1 MSNNWVVENI
11 ENALNTWNDKLAEI
25 WRLLTETPESFKG
38 GTIWNVMVSINGGLK
53 AVGYALLHPALRKD
67 QKRSAL

>member
-53 AVGYALLHPALRKD
+53 AV
-67 QKRSAL
+67 